1 MAVLRPLSDSRNH
14 EPSSTP
20 APSGT
25 VDRGRCRRTHPRRHR
40 RLGVGDA
47 GPRHATPAAV
57 GHDTAHADT
66 YADADTHADAHGDGE
81 PPAPGVDAVA
91 QPAPADA
98 DSCPVAPTQA
108 GGDTEAA
115 LGPQAVGDDSTE
127 DHTRVTT
134 VIAAVPV
141 TTVIT
146 SGTADTLV
154 TAVPLS
160 VLIASGTAD
169 SAVDTVVHE
178 SGRSGRCSAHGC
190 RESGRRPCLL
200 AVGRRPA
207 GSGIATRRPRSG
219 GHRAGRPLLV
229 PDLVAPSALARLR
242 SVWSPLIG
250 A

>member
-1 MAVLRPLSDSRNH
+1 VAVLRPLSDSRNH

-20 APSGT
+20 APSGP

-47 GPRHATPAAV
+47 GPRHAPPAAV

-66 YADADTHADAHGDGE
+66 YADAYTHADAHGE
-81 PPAPGVDAVA
+81 PHAPAVGAVA

-98 DSCPVAPTQA
+98 GHDDCCPAAPTEA

-115 LGPQAVGDDSTE
+115 LVPQAAGDDSTE
-127 DHTRVTT
+127 DHTRVPA

-178 SGRSGRCSAHGC
+178 SGGSGCCSAHG
-190 RESGRRPCLL
+190 
-200 AVGRRPA
+200 
-207 GSGIATRRPRSG
+207 
-219 GHRAGRPLLV
+219 
-229 PDLVAPSALARLR
+229 
-242 SVWSPLIG
+242 
-250 A
+250 